1 MTKHTPGMNL
11 PTKTIQDIREMDPC
25 YDPMQYLPE
34 DWTGTALDIL
44 NVEDAPAQDRLWVVC
59 HQGWIDDRTLRL
71 FAVWCARESMK
82 LADNPDPR
90 SIAACDVAERYANGE
105 ATKDELAAARDAAR
119 AASVWAAAWDAAW
132 DAAWAA
138 AWYAASAAA
147 RAAARAA
154 AWAAARDAARD
165 AARAAA
171 WYAAWAAQV
180 EKLKEML
187 EADDD
192 LPPA

>member
-25 YDPMQYLPE
+25 YDPTKYLPE
-34 DWTGTALDIL
+34 NWIGTALDIL

-59 HQGWIDDRTLRL
+59 RQGWIDDRTLRL
-71 FAVWCARESMK
+71 FAVWCAREALEMI
-82 LADNPDPR
+82 DDPDPR
-90 SIAACDVAERYANGE
+90 SVAACDVAERYANGE
-105 ATKDELAAARDAAR
+105 ATDKELAAASAAASDAAR
-119 AASVWAAAWDAAW
+119 AA
-132 DAAWAA
+132 
-138 AWYAASAAA
+138 AST
-147 RAAARAA
+147 AARAA
-154 AWAAARDAARD
+154 AWAAAST

-171 WYAAWAAQV
+171 RAAAWAAQV